1 MNFIVN
7 VAEIGGAFTLPE
19 STYEGRNEGRKEVLY
34 PAAHSETTMTN
45 HITTRI
51 QG

>member
-1 MNFIVN
+1 MNFIMN

-19 STYEGRNEGRKEVLY
+19 STCEGRNEVLY
-34 PAAHSETTMTN
+34 PAAHNETTMTN

-51 QG
+51 